1 MITTSPQARRENH
14 TSGWFPRRLQGRAG
28 MAVAIP
34 LLCAFLLPAGI
45 AHAHEARARNEVP
58 ARIDNIWGGFDHQP
72 TESQVRS
79 AELARGIAPS
89 AQEQRRET
97 RIERQINQEIL
108 KTALAGNTDAAAG

>member
-1 MITTSPQARRENH
+1 MVTISPETQRENQV
-14 TSGWFPRRLQGRAG
+14 TERLPRRLRGRAVL
-28 MAVAIP
+28 AAAIP
-34 LLCAFLLPAGI
+34 LLCAFLLPVGI

-79 AELARGIAPS
+79 AELAPGIAPS

-97 RIERQINQEIL
+97 GIERQINQEIL
-108 KTALAGNTDAAAG
+108 KRALAGGTDAAAG